1 MKKIILFSCIAVLFY
16 ACIPMESTEGRLYG
30 VKFGNTSYSMDY
42 GSTRTLTVTVAPSR
56 SYNKVTFTWE
66 SSNPSIIEVD
76 QKGKLSA
83 LRHGEVMITV
93 TATLGEE
100 STKDSCFV
108 EVVPVKIILPDAVF
122 MNYCLSEFDRNRDGF
137 LTSNETENVLDIY
150 VSNENIASLEGL
162 HYFPN
167 LKSLDCVSNQLTTLD
182 ISKNKALSYLN
193 CSHNQLTALDISN
206 NTALLYLYCFDNM
219 LSALHVGKNTAL
231 QHLYC
236 FSNQL
241 TALDISKNT
250 ALEVLWCYTNGLTAL
265 DVSKNTALFH
275 LDCKDNPN
283 LTKLWLRTGQTIE
296 TLHKSYY
303 TEIKFKD

>member
-1 MKKIILFSCIAVLFY
+1 
-16 ACIPMESTEGRLYG
+16 
-30 VKFGNTSYSMDY
+30 
-42 GSTRTLTVTVAPSR
+42 
-56 SYNKVTFTWE
+56 
-66 SSNPSIIEVD
+66 
-76 QKGKLSA
+76 
-83 LRHGEVMITV
+83 
-93 TATLGEE
+93 
-100 STKDSCFV
+100 
-108 EVVPVKIILPDAVF
+108 
-122 MNYCLSEFDRNRDGF
+122 
-137 LTSNETENVLDIY
+137 
-150 VSNENIASLEGL
+150 
-162 HYFPN
+162 
-167 LKSLDCVSNQLTTLD
+167 
-182 ISKNKALSYLN
+182 
-193 CSHNQLTALDISN
+193 
-206 NTALLYLYCFDNM
+206 M

-303 TEIKFKD
+303 TEIKYKD